1 MFHNNLIYVI
11 HQQNESCGESTV
23 QIKSDAVT
31 DFISKTYPKQKLLPL
46 VFHILEKQNLI
57 DENLFFSEFPS
68 IHVADVCTFIN
79 NRFGKIQTTDS
90 RYIKLCKYLQY
101 RHIKLP
107 KVSIKN
113 PVAQK
118 YLC

>member
-1 MFHNNLIYVI
+1 MFYNNLIYVI
-11 HQQNESCGESTV
+11 HQQNDSCIESNV

-46 VFHILEKQNLI
+46 VFNIIEKQNLI
-57 DENLFFSEFPS
+57 DENLFFIEFPS
-68 IHVADVCTFIN
+68 IHVADVCSFFN

-90 RYIKLCKYLQY
+90 GYIKLCKYLQS
-101 RHIKLP
+101 RQIKLP
-107 KVSIKN
+107 KVGLKN

-118 YLC
+118 YLL